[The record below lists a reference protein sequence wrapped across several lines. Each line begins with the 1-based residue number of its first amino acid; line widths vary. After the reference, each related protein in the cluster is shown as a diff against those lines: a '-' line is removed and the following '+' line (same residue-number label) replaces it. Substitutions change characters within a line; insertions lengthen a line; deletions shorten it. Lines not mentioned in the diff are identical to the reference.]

1 MTLASLLARLDT
13 AGIALVAD
21 GDRLRWTAPAG
32 ALTPD
37 LRDALRDHKAALLA
51 CLDGHTAK
59 LDPPTPRPGS
69 WSEIDLILPPD
80 CPLATQGQ
88 EGEAWRRLSDGRIV
102 ATYTPAGL
110 ELAITLS
117 EDLAT
122 LATTPNGQ

>member
-1 MTLASLLARLDT
+1 MTLASLLTHLDT

-21 GDRLRWTAPAG
+21 GERLRWTAPAG

-51 CLDGHTAK
+51 CLKAGAPAPA
-59 LDPPTPRPGS
+59 LPTPRPGS

-80 CPLATQGQ
+80 WPLAAQGE
-88 EGEAWRRLSDGRIV
+88 EGKAWRRLPDGRLV

-117 EDLAT
+117 SHLAN
-122 LATTPNGQ
+122 LAATPTEL